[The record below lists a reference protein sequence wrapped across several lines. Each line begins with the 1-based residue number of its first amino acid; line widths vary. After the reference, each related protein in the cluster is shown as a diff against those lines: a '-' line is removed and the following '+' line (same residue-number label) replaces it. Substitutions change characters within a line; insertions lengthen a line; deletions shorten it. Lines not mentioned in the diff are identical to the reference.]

1 MPALLNGAG
10 DYLTITFFARKI
22 IFQMNVRI
30 IKVICIFQTLLAVFF
45 TGCSKKTYSAG
56 GESGFIPVKSEKLI
70 LGFSQIGSESAW
82 RSRNTQS
89 IYEAAEENNIQIIF
103 DDAQQKQEN
112 QLKAIRSFIV
122 YQVDVIAFVPIV
134 EDGWDNVLKEA
145 KEAGIPVIL
154 VDRQINADP
163 SLYAGFLGE
172 NGLEEGRNAA
182 RFMLEKFTDKDSVNI
197 MEFSGTEN
205 SSVVRERAKGFR
217 EIIENDS
224 RFKIIGSE
232 NGDFLRSRG
241 KEITQDLIQKAMDRG
256 IFSKDSLYY
265 EGQKIDVIYSHNDS
279 MTLGLLD
286 TLETYGIT
294 TDKTVIISIDAEQKS
309 IDALT
314 QGKLN
319 CVVECNPNLGPVLMK
334 LVRLIAEGRPI
345 PRVTYIEEKVFT
357 EKDDF
362 SEYKPR
368 GY

>member
-1 MPALLNGAG
+1 MKGKIKKLQIFSIIVFAVAVVFLL
-10 DYLTITFFARKI
+10 FFILKNHTKKPQH
-22 IFQMNVRI
+22 FQQPQLN
-30 IKVICIFQTLLAVFF
+30 
-45 TGCSKKTYSAG
+45 
-56 GESGFIPVKSEKLI
+56 SEKLI

-82 RSRNTQS
+82 RTRNTQS
-89 IYEAAEENNIQIIF
+89 IFEAAEQEGIQILF

-134 EDGWDNVLKEA
+134 EDGWDNVLQEA

-172 NGLEEGRNAA
+172 NGLEEGRRAA
-182 RFMLEKFTDKDSVNI
+182 RYLINKCRNRNGDVLIYEM
-197 MEFSGTEN
+197 SGTEN
-205 SSVVRERAKGFR
+205 SSVVRDRAAGFR
-217 EIIENDS
+217 EIINTDS
-224 RFKIIGSE
+224 KFKIIHSE

-241 KEITQDLIQKAMDRG
+241 KEMIENLIEESREPPKTGRFKTDG
-256 IFSKDSLYY
+256 LYY
-265 EGQKIDVIYSHNDS
+265 NKTKIDAIYSHNDS

-286 TLETYGIT
+286 SIENYGINT
-294 TDKTVIISIDAEQKS
+294 KNTIIISVDAEQKS

-319 CVVECNPNLGPVLMK
+319 CVVECNPNLGPMLMH
-334 LVRLIAEGRPI
+334 LVKQIAEGKTI
-345 PRVTYIEEKVFT
+345 PRITYNDETVFT
-357 EKDDF
+357 ENDDF
-362 SEYKPR
+362 SKYEPR